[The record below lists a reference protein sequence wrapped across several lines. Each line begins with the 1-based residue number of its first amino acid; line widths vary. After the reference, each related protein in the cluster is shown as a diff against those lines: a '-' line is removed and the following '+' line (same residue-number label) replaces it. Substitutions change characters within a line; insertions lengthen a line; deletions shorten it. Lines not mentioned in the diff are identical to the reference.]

1 MGTREQRLAVLHH
14 LSLGLAHGF
23 RTPLTLIV
31 NALHMVRQSGGDSA
45 ASHEGLR
52 LIDAEVIALNGM
64 LDELCD
70 ITAPQPAEL
79 ERCNLA
85 TMLRDAHAKAD
96 PRARVELILVGFDED
111 RFIWCECRSF
121 QRMLHHLCENA
132 VRAMKGR
139 GTLRV
144 SFEAGQGSDILEF
157 TDTGPG
163 VPAELAGHLFEPFV
177 SSRRTGLGLGLAYCR
192 SVIERLG
199 GTIEH
204 RQSSEAGAVFR
215 VSLPQV

>member
-14 LSLGLAHGF
+14 LSLGLAHDF

-31 NALHMVRQSGGDSA
+31 NALHMLRQSEGDPA
-45 ASHEGLR
+45 ATDEALR
-52 LIDAEVIALNGM
+52 LIDAEVVALNAM

-79 ERCNLA
+79 ERCALA
-85 TMLRDAHAKAD
+85 SMVREAEAKAD
-96 PRARVELILVGFDED
+96 PRGLVELLLPGMDED
-111 RFIWCECRSF
+111 CFIWCERRTF

-144 SFEAGQGSDILEF
+144 SFEAGQGNDILEF
-157 TDTGPG
+157 ADTGPG
-163 VPAELAGHLFEPFV
+163 VPAELAEHLFEPFV
-177 SSRRTGLGLGLAYCR
+177 SSRRTGLGLGLVYSR

-199 GTIEH
+199 GTIALV
-204 RQSSEAGAVFR
+204 RSTEAGAVFR
-215 VSLPQV
+215 VSLPRA